1 MPSARPKNVRFD
13 RVGQGRGERVLMVL
27 EFCVELVK
35 STFAQFG
42 RGIRYSR
49 CPRPVEGMRSDK
61 DVRVSTRA
69 PFQIQDNQQGFGATR
84 RVCPSIPSA
93 ADRFLESR

>member
-35 STFAQFG
+35 SAFAQFG
-42 RGIRYSR
+42 VAFYQKRTERTLR
-49 CPRPVEGMRSDK
+49 QRLL
-61 DVRVSTRA
+61 A
-69 PFQIQDNQQGFGATR
+69 AGFVG
-84 RVCPSIPSA
+84 
-93 ADRFLESR
+93 